1 LAYVDNNT
9 YFMKVTGNAAGT
21 AWTTLWAVAANTFD
35 QIDVTTVTNRHILEG
50 GFNVWQVGA
59 TAPAQAAN
67 TTTMCFGCAATAVYP
82 TTMFW
87 SQTVANT
94 VVAAYVVN
102 SIVIVNKLPAV
113 IPLRF
118 LSCGITPVTTAWTAG
133 VFNIYMTPQVQVCY
147 TAVMP
152 GG

>member
-1 LAYVDNNT
+1 MAYVDNNC
-9 YFMKVTGNAAGT
+9 YFMKTTGNAAGA
-21 AWTTLWAVAANTFD
+21 AWSTLWAVAANTFD

-50 GFNVWQVGA
+50 GFCVWQVGA

-67 TTTMCFGCAATAVYP
+67 TTNLAFGCAATAVYP
-82 TTMFW
+82 TTLFW
-87 SQTVANT
+87 AQAYANT
-94 VVAAYVVN
+94 VVAAWAVN
-102 SIVIVNKLPAV
+102 TIVEVIKLPAV

-118 LSCGITPVTTAWTAG
+118 LSVGITPVTTAWTAG
-133 VFNIYMTPQVQVCY
+133 VLNIYMTPQVQVCY